1 MITFKQFLSEEEMNE
16 VEKLIKTDCGP
27 FLREAKG
34 AGFLRRGIKART
46 FDNFVTDY
54 AGDDLSYIVK
64 EVRQDRRPADSSPF
78 VHAAMD
84 EWFEKNM
91 GFKARSSTMFAF
103 GEHVRSSVL
112 ASYGTSC
119 IVFPIGPIKYAW
131 SPVVRDLY
139 VELPVFPNEEDNE
152 VRKKLIWEKLDAY
165 DYKTTDLNEAISHD
179 PYREIMIQ
187 CDKYYAFPIG
197 YKEQLQISLDIFP

>member
-112 ASYGTSC
+112 SSSATRS
-119 IVFPIGPIKYAW
+119 I
-131 SPVVRDLY
+131 
-139 VELPVFPNEEDNE
+139 
-152 VRKKLIWEKLDAY
+152 
-165 DYKTTDLNEAISHD
+165 
-179 PYREIMIQ
+179 
-187 CDKYYAFPIG
+187 
-197 YKEQLQISLDIFP
+197 